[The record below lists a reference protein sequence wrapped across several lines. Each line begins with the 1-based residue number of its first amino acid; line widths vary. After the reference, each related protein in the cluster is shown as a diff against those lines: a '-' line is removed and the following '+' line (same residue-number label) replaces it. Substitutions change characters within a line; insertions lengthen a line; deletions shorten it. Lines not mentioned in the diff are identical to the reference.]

1 VKRVL
6 FNLTKFLIKN
16 LLFKILIIT
25 FAWITLSSFEIYGV
39 KLFSS
44 DKKLLNNEQTL
55 TFFKNNFI
63 FIEDKEP
70 KILKFDLDNYK
81 LTIIKKQQIV
91 EERII
96 KINYF
101 FKSEILS
108 PRVNQY
114 FYAVDNN
121 QSNLILLNDVE
132 QQQIIIP
139 IVKVM
144 TLSDLDKIEENF
156 NIIKKTKLNNF
167 EEKYNKIFIKIKAL
181 EKEYFKNFG
190 SNNLELQ
197 NSLKKINSTM
207 SEFKNF
213 IVKENFNYMY
223 FFKENLLEFEKSLD
237 SDYSTSINILN
248 EQDLIFNKV
257 NLLNLRYT
265 NNQKIIDDKINEL
278 KLFTENN
285 HQLVNR
291 LEEKNILL
299 KKLNKQNINLFIEN
313 YFQSIKNISR
323 QIYFEIDID
332 KIEAI
337 EFNNIKE
344 FIKLKKIDDEYNL
357 SELNK
362 EFKQKQFKDKTFEFF
377 SAEKNPVL
385 FWFIII
391 FIFIIL
397 PIYIWIKI
405 IRTGLKISKK
415 FKYNLVFSFSFLFNS
430 IGSLLLLINIAVIE
444 GLFNFTNLIA
454 LILILCAFY
463 INFKKVGKYFI
474 SFSIAQLLSLF
485 TIFFVLAGIGNWLKN
500 RK

>member
-1 VKRVL
+1 MKRVL
-6 FNLTKFLIKN
+6 FNLTKSLSKN
-16 LLFKILIIT
+16 LLFKILIIP
-25 FAWITLSSFEIYGV
+25 FAWITLSSFEIYGI

-70 KILKFDLDNYK
+70 KILKFDLDNFK

-167 EEKYNKIFIKIKAL
+167 EEKYNKILIKIKAL

-190 SNNLELQ
+190 SNHLELQ

-278 KLFTENN
+278 RLFTENN
-285 HQLVNR
+285 LQLVNR

-299 KKLNKQNINLFIEN
+299 KKLNKQNINLFIKN

-357 SELNK
+357 SQLNK

-391 FIFIIL
+391 FIFI
-397 PIYIWIKI
+397 
-405 IRTGLKISKK
+405 S
-415 FKYNLVFSFSFLFNS
+415 
-430 IGSLLLLINIAVIE
+430 
-444 GLFNFTNLIA
+444 
-454 LILILCAFY
+454 
-463 INFKKVGKYFI
+463 
-474 SFSIAQLLSLF
+474 
-485 TIFFVLAGIGNWLKN
+485 
-500 RK
+500 

>member
-1 VKRVL
+1 
-6 FNLTKFLIKN
+6 
-16 LLFKILIIT
+16 
-25 FAWITLSSFEIYGV
+25 
-39 KLFSS
+39 
-44 DKKLLNNEQTL
+44 
-55 TFFKNNFI
+55 
-63 FIEDKEP
+63 
-70 KILKFDLDNYK
+70 
-81 LTIIKKQQIV
+81 
-91 EERII
+91 
-96 KINYF
+96 
-101 FKSEILS
+101 
-108 PRVNQY
+108 
-114 FYAVDNN
+114 
-121 QSNLILLNDVE
+121 LILLNDVE

-144 TLSDLDKIEENF
+144 TLGDLDKIEENF

-167 EEKYNKIFIKIKAL
+167 EEKYNKILFKIKAL
-181 EKEYFKNFG
+181 EKEYFKNF
-190 SNNLELQ
+190 SLNNLELQ

-223 FFKENLLEFEKSLD
+223 FFKENLIEFEKSLD
-237 SDYSTSINILN
+237 SDYSASINILN

-278 KLFTENN
+278 RLFTENN
-285 HQLVNR
+285 QQLVNR

-299 KKLNKQNINLFIEN
+299 KKLDKQNINLFIEN

-362 EFKQKQFKDKTFEFF
+362 EFKQKQFKNKTFEFF

-397 PIYIWIKI
+397 
-405 IRTGLKISKK
+405 
-415 FKYNLVFSFSFLFNS
+415 
-430 IGSLLLLINIAVIE
+430 
-444 GLFNFTNLIA
+444 
-454 LILILCAFY
+454 
-463 INFKKVGKYFI
+463 
-474 SFSIAQLLSLF
+474 
-485 TIFFVLAGIGNWLKN
+485 
-500 RK
+500 